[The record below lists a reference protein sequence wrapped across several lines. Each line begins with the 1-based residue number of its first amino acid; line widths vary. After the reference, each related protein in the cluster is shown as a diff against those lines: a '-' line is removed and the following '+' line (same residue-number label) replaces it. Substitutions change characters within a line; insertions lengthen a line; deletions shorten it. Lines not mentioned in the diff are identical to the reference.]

1 MNDEK
6 EIDQEHC
13 PLCGRKF
20 EIVDIAVHWDARGPS
35 YCYCAC
41 THCKKAWEIGQL
53 KYMSS
58 KIERREVKYIDI
70 DVKEFKE
77 RERELL
83 RQHKK
88 FIRAARKAFRLG
100 LMNIRKNY
108 MGDQRK
114 YMLIHNKKHMRK
126 LLREDIIDE
135 EFIRDLGIKL

>member
-1 MNDEK
+1 
-6 EIDQEHC
+6 
-13 PLCGRKF
+13 
-20 EIVDIAVHWDARGPS
+20 
-35 YCYCAC
+35 
-41 THCKKAWEIGQL
+41 
-53 KYMSS
+53 MST

-70 DVKEFKE
+70 DVKEFKK
-77 RERELL
+77 REREIL

-126 LLREDIIDE
+126 LLREGIIDE

>member
-1 MNDEK
+1 MMTK

-13 PLCGRKF
+13 PICGREF
-20 EIVDIAVHWDARGPS
+20 DIVDLAVHMDARGPS
-35 YCYCAC
+35 YCFCAC
-41 THCKKAWEIGQL
+41 SNCKRAWEIGQF
-53 KYMSS
+53 KRMST
-58 KIERREVKYIDI
+58 KIERREVEYGDI
-70 DVKEFKE
+70 DVEDYKRREKESM
-77 RERELL
+77 

-126 LLREDIIDE
+126 LLREGIIDE